1 MSRRTGVAGA
11 GQPDPIATGSAD
23 VVAGPSPTNA
33 DSVLQGGR
41 RKAYRPLPAT
51 QRREAVDAALAA
63 WARGDWFET
72 HELLEPAWMGT
83 ADPAERDLYQ
93 GLIKLAAA
101 FVHQV
106 RGNRAGVTKNLVGAR
121 GRIAAAADES
131 VDRDGAVEGFR
142 PAALL
147 PALVALERQ
156 AVAESAH
163 GAAGGAAVGS
173 THGAAA
179 NPGAGAGRPISSIAV
194 AIPGLT
200 PPVLQRITP

>member
-1 MSRRTGVAGA
+1 MSRTTAGA
-11 GQPDPIATGSAD
+11 ETANPDAVAAASDRAVARSPLSD
-23 VVAGPSPTNA
+23 V

-41 RKAYRPLPAT
+41 RKAYRPLPVA

-83 ADPAERDLYQ
+83 AEPAERDLYQ

-106 RGNRAGVTKNLVGAR
+106 RGNRAGVVKNLVGAR
-121 GRIAAAADES
+121 ERMAASAAKS
-131 VDRDGAVEGFR
+131 PPDGLVEGLA

-147 PALVALERQ
+147 TELVALERE
-156 AVAESAH
+156 AATGSAKP
-163 GAAGGAAVGS
+163 V
-173 THGAAA
+173 AAA
-179 NPGAGAGRPISSIAV
+179 RDLRVTSGPLEHPVALAV
-194 AIPGLT
+194 PGLI
-200 PPVLQRITP
+200 PPVLRRTTT

>member
-1 MSRRTGVAGA
+1 MSRMTENAAGA
-11 GQPDPIATGSAD
+11 AVS
-23 VVAGPSPTNA
+23 N
-33 DSVLQGGR
+33 SVLQGGR
-41 RKAYRPLPAT
+41 RKAYRPLP
-51 QRREAVDAALAA
+51 QLERREAVDSALAA

-121 GRIAAAADES
+121 ERIAAAAAEA
-131 VDRDGAVEGFR
+131 VDRDGDVEGFE

-147 PALVALERQ
+147 PAFVALERQ
-156 AVAESAH
+156 A
-163 GAAGGAAVGS
+163 AAGA
-173 THGAAA
+173 
-179 NPGAGAGRPISSIAV
+179 PGAPGATGAIATAARPLVRADRLGSPVAP

-200 PPVLQRITP
+200 PPVLRRTSP